1 MIRANAK
8 IDANVF
14 DAVFSAIAADVDAGL
29 SEVASVVLDE
39 AKASSDFIDRT
50 GNLRKS
56 IRKRKSRFENGGYIV
71 FARGANNKDSESE
84 SSKGYHAHLV
94 EFGHVLVAWGRVT
107 GKRVLPHPFLRN
119 ARTKGFQR
127 AMEIF
132 RSGKR

>member
-14 DAVFSAIAADVDAGL
+14 DAVFNAIAEDVDAGL
-29 SEVASVVLDE
+29 SEVAGVVLDE
-39 AKASSDFIDRT
+39 ARSSADFIDRS

-94 EFGHVLVAWGRVT
+94 EFGHVMIAWGRVT
-107 GKRVLPHPFLRN
+107 GKRVKPHPFLRN

>member
-71 FARGANNKDSESE
+71 FARGANN
-84 SSKGYHAHLV
+84 
-94 EFGHVLVAWGRVT
+94 
-107 GKRVLPHPFLRN
+107 
-119 ARTKGFQR
+119 
-127 AMEIF
+127 
-132 RSGKR
+132 